1 MVLINMG
8 DENKAIDGYDIN
20 KEYGA
25 WTKDEYDIDM
35 GDGTWKIKI

>member
-1 MVLINMG
+1 MDMIMIEVMKLHEKKDMVLINMG

-25 WTKDEYDIDM
+25 
-35 GDGTWKIKI
+35 